1 MPERPKGLPEGQMMG
16 DSGGGAMFIGTKGTL
31 ICSTYARN
39 PYIIGREHEP
49 PNVAQEFRRVTTS
62 HEMDWVRACKE
73 NSKDRVNPSSHF
85 GYSGP
90 LNEVVVMG
98 NLAVRLQD
106 LKRPLQW
113 DGSNMKI
120 TNIDESEEIRVVSSD
135 IFTVVDGDPQFD
147 TEYATVNAAEAARNY
162 IKRPYR
168 NGWNY

>member
-1 MPERPKGLPEGQMMG
+1 
-16 DSGGGAMFIGTKGTL
+16 
-31 ICSTYARN
+31 
-39 PYIIGREHEP
+39 
-49 PNVAQEFRRVTTS
+49 
-62 HEMDWVRACKE
+62 
-73 NSKDRVNPSSHF
+73 
-85 GYSGP
+85 
-90 LNEVVVMG
+90 MG

-113 DGSNMKI
+113 DGSNKEI